1 MKKLMLVAAVALVL
15 PSAALAGGPSSASIQ
30 GPAFPTT
37 TLSWNGQDASHFWQL
52 AEAAGFFP
60 AAFGRSPDP
69 TLRQQPEGDLGPRYT
84 ITWVLPT
91 SPVKSTL
98 HQDIYP
104 YAKPRPLTY
113 MARGQSFELG
123 STHGGWYVAG
133 AELTQALVSVGLP
146 AQPATGGG
154 GATQP
159 RATGGSRLSTF
170 SVAGIATAGTMALA
184 LALLVAIRVW
194 RRPRSTATP

>member
-15 PSAALAGGPSSASIQ
+15 PSAAHAGGPSSASIQ

-37 TLSWNGQDASHFWQL
+37 TLSWNGEDESHLWQL

-69 TLRQQPEGDLGPRYT
+69 MLRQQPEGDLGLRYT

-91 SPVKSTL
+91 SPVESTL
-98 HQDIYP
+98 HQDVYP
-104 YAKPRPLTY
+104 YAKPHPLTY
-113 MARGQSFELG
+113 MARGQSFKLG
-123 STHGGWYVAG
+123 RTHGGWYVAG

-146 AQPATGGG
+146 AQPAADGG
-154 GATQP
+154 TS
-159 RATGGSRLSTF
+159 GSRLSTF
-170 SVAGIATAGTMALA
+170 SVAGIATAGTVALA

-194 RRPRSTATP
+194 RRPRSAATP